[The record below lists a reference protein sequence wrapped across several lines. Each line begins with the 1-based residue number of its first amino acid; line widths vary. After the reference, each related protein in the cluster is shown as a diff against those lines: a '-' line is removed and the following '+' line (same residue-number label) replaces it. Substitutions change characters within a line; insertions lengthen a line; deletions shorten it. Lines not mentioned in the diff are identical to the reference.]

1 MQLDITLTQ
10 LARRAELSAPF
21 LSQVERGES
30 GLSLTSLLRLA
41 EALGVSINYF
51 VAPTVGKA
59 PVRAPEELDYF
70 TLDGSEVRH
79 ARLGSMTS
87 DRQLE
92 PLLVVIPPHYES
104 EPFRH
109 AGEEFFYVKQG
120 YLQVRIGSKTYSLGP
135 GYTAHFNSGQ
145 RHRWRNDRDEEVHL
159 IWVGTPRLF

>member
-10 LARRAELSAPF
+10 LAKRAELSAPF

-51 VAPTVGKA
+51 VAPELGKT
-59 PVRAPEELDYF
+59 PVRSPDDLEYF

-79 ARLGSMTS
+79 ARLGSLTG

-92 PLLVVIPPHYES
+92 PLLVIIPPHYES

-109 AGEEFFYVKQG
+109 AGEEFFYIKQG
-120 YLQVRIGSKTYSLGP
+120 HLTVCIGTKTYRLGP

-159 IWVGTPRLF
+159 VWVGTPKLF